1 MAVDLTIFNHGIQSL
16 GLLRM
21 ILAVIMI
28 VVKDI
33 VIGYSEC
40 Y

>member
-1 MAVDLTIFNHGIQSL
+1 MAVDLTISNHRIQSL

-28 VVKDI
+28 AVEDIVVK
-33 VIGYSEC
+33 YSK
-40 Y
+40 YY